1 MKNRERQRANRRLK
15 RAEEKVVKCDLHNCA
30 GNKSGYPASLLRHQ
44 SAPSVHG

>member
-30 GNKSGYPASLLRHQ
+30 GNKSGYACLR
-44 SAPSVHG
+44 PRW